1 MLRSR
6 STPAEIAARVKG
18 VRYELFRGTRIRVL
32 EIGFGRHR
40 DHLMKELRSAD
51 RRDLEQRCI
60 AVQLR
65 RTGPRELAH
74 RGLRLALHETEPVHQ
89 MERDH
94 LERGDDLGVG
104 EDLLPELMSDLTSDL
119 HMEDTT
125 WQHSIQDLIV
135 PPVAVIEPYRYEGS
149 IGATIRAVHRRLRA
163 PLPPPSPGVHRVRII
178 TDAGWAKHSSSEVQS
193 FIRADIAV
201 KFTNSTMHNKFFV
214 VDRRVDITGSLN
226 YSKSGVAKN
235 HERVQIHRDGQLVAD
250 DVFLFCILWAFHA
263 DHLDDNADEDD
274 HLDEEN
280 GEFELSIRP
289 GSPP

>member
-6 STPAEIAARVKG
+6 STPAEIVERVRI

-51 RRDLEQRCI
+51 RRDLEQRRI

-65 RTGPRELAH
+65 RTGPRELA
-74 RGLRLALHETEPVHQ
+74 RQGLRLALHETEPVHQ

-149 IGATIRAVHRRLRA
+149 VVFPCRKRCERFRRGGRGPDGCSSRPCPWRHDEKRSLTQLLALMQSTKKSLESCMYLITHPKVRRRA
-163 PLPPPSPGVHRVRII
+163 I
-178 TDAGWAKHSSSEVQS
+178 S
-193 FIRADIAV
+193 FILA
-201 KFTNSTMHNKFFV
+201 H
-214 VDRRVDITGSLN
+214 
-226 YSKSGVAKN
+226 
-235 HERVQIHRDGQLVAD
+235 
-250 DVFLFCILWAFHA
+250 
-263 DHLDDNADEDD
+263 
-274 HLDEEN
+274 
-280 GEFELSIRP
+280 
-289 GSPP
+289 